1 MQKRP
6 KILPFALFCSVLA
19 VSTASIFIRFAQ
31 EQASSLVIS
40 AYRLVLAALI
50 LLPFSV
56 RQLRSELPRL
66 GSREIRLGL
75 LSGAFLALH
84 FATWITSLEY
94 TTVASSV
101 VLVTTT
107 PLWVAI
113 FSPLFLKERLDRAV
127 ILGLAIALIGGTVVG
142 MSDACGLGSGG
153 IACPSLGIF
162 FQGRAMWGNLLALI
176 GAWCAAGYFMIGRG
190 LRSRVSLQT
199 YTVGVYGTAGLIL
212 LGLVLVTGQ
221 TLTGFP
227 AITYLWLACL
237 AIIPQVI
244 GHSTYNWSLRYL
256 PVTIVSVSL
265 LGEPVGSTILAYL
278 LLGETPGV
286 LKLVGG
292 ALILVGIYL
301 SARRTESHGREIPLR
316 QPNL

>member
-1 MQKRP
+1 MNQRP
-6 KILPFALFCSVLA
+6 KILPFAIVGSVLA

-40 AYRLVLAALI
+40 SYRLVLAALV
-50 LLPFSV
+50 LLPFALGT
-56 RQLRSELPRL
+56 LRKELPRL
-66 GSREIRLGL
+66 GAREIRLGL

-84 FATWITSLEY
+84 FATWVTSLEY

-113 FSPLFLKERLDRAV
+113 FSPLFLKERLDRVV
-127 ILGLAIALIGGTVVG
+127 IYGLAIALVGGTVVG
-142 MSDACGLGSGG
+142 LSDACTLGRGGL
-153 IACPSLGIF
+153 ACPSLGTF
-162 FQGRAMWGNLLALI
+162 FQGRAMWGNFLALV

-199 YTVGVYGTAGLIL
+199 YTEGVYGTAGLIL
-212 LGLVLVTGQ
+212 LALVGVTRQALV
-221 TLTGFP
+221 GFAP
-227 AITYLWLACL
+227 QTYLWLACL

-278 LLGETPGV
+278 LLGETPTV
-286 LKLVGG
+286 VKLVGG
-292 ALILVGIYL
+292 ALILGGIYITT
-301 SARRTESHGREIPLR
+301 RRPIP
-316 QPNL
+316 PENENLLVDAS